1 MKGRDSASGDKQNG
15 ARPWALDVEETLRN
29 LSVSRDRGLDA
40 SEAASRLERYG
51 SNSLQASRERSVWA
65 ILLDQF
71 KNLIILLLGT
81 AAALSFAFGRW
92 LEGVS
97 ILIAVVLNA
106 GIGFFTEWRAVRS
119 MEALEKLGHTRVR
132 TLRDGRTRK
141 LDSENLVPGDIV
153 FVEAGDMVPADL
165 RLLDASGLKADE
177 SSMTGESEGVSKQIE
192 PIEPEAALSERFN
205 MLFRGTAVTGGSG
218 TGVVTATGMGTE
230 LGRIAAMA
238 EGAEEEETPLEKRLD
253 RLGRR
258 LVWVT
263 LAVTAV
269 VALSGILAGKDL
281 LLIIE
286 TAIALAVAAIP
297 EGLPIVATI
306 ALARGMWRMAGRNAL
321 INRLSAVETLGS
333 TTVICTDKTGTL
345 TENRL
350 SLRRVALPG
359 SGSEP
364 VRELGLGEGETDQ
377 ASEEGGELLRGL
389 LETGALCIE
398 ASEHAGSRKGDPL
411 ESALVS
417 AAEEAGAAR
426 DDLLESMPLEREVP
440 FDRSVR
446 MMAVYNALGD
456 GRYRVSVKGAPEAVL
471 EACSR
476 IRTPEGT
483 VEMDEASLRRWE
495 EENRDLAGEDGLRVL
510 AGAMK
515 DVEDPETDPYEEL
528 IFQGLYGL
536 MDPPREGVRESVI
549 ACHQAGM
556 RVIMVTGDQPLT
568 ARSIALAL
576 GMVDEEELEVVHG
589 DEIGEEGEGT
599 ANRER
604 VLRGPVFARVSPRQK
619 LDLVTIH
626 QEAGEV
632 VAMTGD
638 GVNDAPAL
646 KKADIGIAMG
656 KRGTQVAQQAADMVL
671 KDDAFYSIVA
681 AVEQGRAI
689 FYNIRKF
696 ILYLL
701 SGNVSEVMIVTA
713 ALLAGAP
720 LPLLPLQI
728 LYLNLIGDVFPA
740 LALGMG
746 TGDPS
751 LMERP
756 PRDPKEAVL
765 ARRHWIYI
773 VASSVVLAAAVL
785 GGFALS
791 FHWLEADRSGAVTVS
806 FLTLAFA
813 RLWHVFNMREKGT
826 RMVRNDVVRNPFV
839 WGALGLCSILLLAG
853 AYLPGLSL
861 VLGLEAPDAASWG
874 LILGMS
880 LAPLAILQLQKGRAS
895 R

>member
-1 MKGRDSASGDKQNG
+1 MMSRDPASGDNPDT
-15 ARPWALDVEETLRN
+15 ARPWALDVDETLRT

-40 SEAASRLERYG
+40 SEAALRLDRWG
-51 SNSLQASRERSVWA
+51 PNSLQASRERPAWA

-81 AAALSFAFGRW
+81 AAVLSFAFGRW

-119 MEALEKLGHTRVR
+119 MEALERLGHTRVR
-132 TLRDGRTRK
+132 TLRDGRTREI
-141 LDSENLVPGDIV
+141 DSEVLVPGDVV

-165 RLLDASGLKADE
+165 RLLEASGLKADE
-177 SSMTGESEGVSKQIE
+177 SSMTGESEGVPKQVE
-192 PIEPEAALSERFN
+192 PIDPEAALSERFN

-218 TGVVTATGMGTE
+218 RGVVVATGMETE

-238 EGAEEEETPLEKRLD
+238 EGAEEEETPLERRLD

-269 VALSGILAGKDL
+269 VALSGILVGKDL
-281 LLIIE
+281 LLIVE

-306 ALARGMWRMAGRNAL
+306 ALARGMWRMAQRNAL

-350 SLRRVALPG
+350 TLRRVALPDGG
-359 SGSEP
+359 SDG
-364 VRELGLGEGETDQ
+364 VRELDLGEGEKDG
-377 ASEEGGELLRGL
+377 ADENDELLRGL

-398 ASEHAGSRKGDPL
+398 ASEHAGSRKGDPM
-411 ESALVS
+411 ETALVL
-417 AAEEAGAAR
+417 AADAAGVTR
-426 DDLLESMPLEREVP
+426 DHLLESMPLEREVP

-476 IRTPEGT
+476 IRTPGGA
-483 VEMDEASLRRWE
+483 VEMDEAVLRRWE
-495 EENRDLAGEDGLRVL
+495 EENRGLAGEDGLRVL
-510 AGAMK
+510 AGAVK
-515 DVEDPETDPYEEL
+515 EVEDPETEPYEDL
-528 IFQGLYGL
+528 VFQGLYGL
-536 MDPPREGVRESVI
+536 MDPPRQGVRESVE
-549 ACHQAGM
+549 ACHRAGM
-556 RVIMVTGDQPLT
+556 RVVMVTGDQPMT

-576 GMVDEEELEVVHG
+576 GLVEEEEVEIVHG
-589 DEIGEEGEGT
+589 KEVGAGGDGT
-599 ANRER
+599 AKRDR
-604 VLRGPVFARVSPRQK
+604 VLRAPVLARVSPRQK

-656 KRGTQVAQQAADMVL
+656 KRGTQVARQAAEMVL

-689 FYNIRKF
+689 FHNIRKF
-696 ILYLL
+696 IIYLL
-701 SGNVSEVMIVTA
+701 SGNVSEIMIVTA

-791 FHWLEADRSGAVTVS
+791 FHWLEADRSAAVTVS

-813 RLWHVFNMREKGT
+813 RLWHVFNMREEGT
-826 RMVRNDVVRNPFV
+826 HVVRNDVVRNPFV
-839 WGALGLCSILLLAG
+839 WGALGLCSLLLLAG

-861 VLGLEAPDAASWG
+861 VLGLEAPDVRTWA
-874 LILGMS
+874 LILGAS
-880 LAPLAILQLQKGRAS
+880 LAPLVILQLQKGRAL

>member
-1 MKGRDSASGDKQNG
+1 MKSREPALGENRDASQ
-15 ARPWALDVEETLRN
+15 PWAFGVEELLQN
-29 LSVSRDRGLDA
+29 LSVSADQGLD
-40 SEAASRLERYG
+40 STEAGSRLNRYG
-51 SNSLQASRERSVWA
+51 PNRLHAARERSVWS
-65 ILLDQF
+65 ILFDQF
-71 KNLIILLLGT
+71 KNLIILLLGA
-81 AAALSFAFGRW
+81 AAALSFAFERW

-119 MEALEKLGHTRVR
+119 MEALENLGRTRIR
-132 TLRDGRTRK
+132 TLRDGRTRDI
-141 LDSENLVPGDIV
+141 DSENLVPGDIV
-153 FVEAGDMVPADL
+153 FVEAGDLVPADT
-165 RLLDASGLKADE
+165 RLVDASGLRVDE
-177 SSMTGESEGVSKQIE
+177 SSLTGESEGVPKQTG
-192 PIEPEAALSERFN
+192 PIDPKAALSERFN
-205 MLFRGTAVTGGSG
+205 MLYRGTAVTGGSG
-218 TGVVTATGMGTE
+218 KGLVVATGMETE

-238 EGAEEEETPLEKRLD
+238 ENAGEEETPLEKRLD

-269 VALSGILAGKDL
+269 VALSGILVGKDL

-350 SLRRVALPG
+350 TLRRVALPG

-364 VRELGLGEGETDQ
+364 VREVSLV
-377 ASEEGGELLRGL
+377 EGGTGQVPADDELLRGL
-389 LETGALCIE
+389 METGALCIQ
-398 ASEHAGSRKGDPL
+398 AVQHAGSRKGDPL
-411 ESALVS
+411 EKALVS
-417 AAEEAGAAR
+417 GARSVGVERA
-426 DDLLESMPLEREVP
+426 DLTASMPLEREIP

-446 MMAVYNALGD
+446 MMAVYNTLED

-471 EACSR
+471 EVCSR

-483 VEMDEASLRRWE
+483 MEMDPEVRRRWN
-495 EENRDLAGEDGLRVL
+495 EENNDLAGEDGLRVL
-510 AGAMK
+510 AGAVK
-515 DVEDPETDPYEEL
+515 EVEDADAEPYKDL
-528 IFQGLYGL
+528 VFQGLYGL
-536 MDPPREGVRESVI
+536 MDPPRAGVRESVE
-549 ACHQAGM
+549 ACRHAGI
-556 RVIMVTGDQPLT
+556 RVIMVTGDQPMT

-576 GMVDEEELEVVHG
+576 GMVGEKDVQVIRGE
-589 DEIGEEGEGT
+589 EIGKEGDKT
-599 ANRER
+599 ANRDR
-604 VLRGPVFARVSPRQK
+604 VLRAPVFARVSPRQK

-656 KRGTQVAQQAADMVL
+656 KRGTQVARQAADMVL

-689 FYNIRKF
+689 FDNIRKF
-696 ILYLL
+696 IVYLL
-701 SGNVSEVMIVTA
+701 SGNVSEIMIVTA

-740 LALGMG
+740 LALGLG
-746 TGDPS
+746 GGDPS
-751 LMERP
+751 LMDRP
-756 PRDPKEAVL
+756 PRDPKEPVL

-785 GGFALS
+785 GGFALA
-791 FHWLEADRSGAVTVS
+791 FHWLRADRSTAVTIS

-826 RMVRNDVVRNPFV
+826 HVLRNDVVRNPFV
-839 WGALGLCSILLLAG
+839 WGALGLCSLLLLAG
-853 AYLPGLSL
+853 VYAPGLSL
-861 VLGLEAPDAASWG
+861 VLGLEAPDVRAWG

-880 LAPLAILQLQKGRAS
+880 LMPLVLLQIQKGRSAAP
-895 R
+895 

>member
-1 MKGRDSASGDKQNG
+1 MKSRDPAPSDRQDVAQ
-15 ARPWALDVEETLRN
+15 PWALDVEETLRG
-29 LSVSRDRGLDA
+29 LSVSRNQGLDA
-40 SEAASRLERYG
+40 SEAASRLDRYG
-51 SNSLQASRERSVWA
+51 PNSLHASRERSVWA

-71 KNLIILLLGT
+71 KNLIILLLG
-81 AAALSFAFGRW
+81 AAAVLSFTFGRW

-132 TLRDGRTRK
+132 TLRDGRTREI
-141 LDSENLVPGDIV
+141 DSENLVPGDLV

-177 SSMTGESEGVSKQIE
+177 SSMTGESEGVPKQIE
-192 PIEPEAALSERFN
+192 AIEAEAALSERFN
-205 MLFRGTAVTGGSG
+205 MLFRGSAVTGGSG

-263 LAVTAV
+263 LALTAV
-269 VALSGILAGKDL
+269 VALSGILVGKDL
-281 LLIIE
+281 LLIVE

-350 SLRRVALPG
+350 SLRRVAFPG
-359 SGSEP
+359 GGSES
-364 VRELGLGEGETDQ
+364 VRELDLGEGETPP

-398 ASEHAGSRKGDPL
+398 ASGHAGSRKGDPL
-411 ESALVS
+411 ETALVS
-417 AAEEAGAAR
+417 AAGEAGVAR

-495 EENRDLAGEDGLRVL
+495 EQNRDLAGEDGLRVL
-510 AGAMK
+510 AGAVK
-515 DVEDPETDPYEEL
+515 EVEDPETGPYEGL
-528 IFQGLYGL
+528 TFQGLYGL
-536 MDPPREGVRESVI
+536 MDPPREGVREAVA
-549 ACHQAGM
+549 ACHRAGM
-556 RVIMVTGDQPLT
+556 RVVMVTGDQPMT

-576 GMVDEEELEVVHG
+576 ELADEEGLEVVRG
-589 DEIGEEGEGT
+589 EEIGKGGGT
-599 ANRER
+599 ANRDR
-604 VLRGPVFARVSPRQK
+604 VLRAPVLARVSPRQK

-646 KKADIGIAMG
+646 KKADIGVAMG
-656 KRGTQVAQQAADMVL
+656 MRGTQVARQAADMVL

-689 FYNIRKF
+689 FHNIRKF

-701 SGNVSEVMIVTA
+701 SGNVSEIMIVTA

-746 TGDPS
+746 AGDPS

-765 ARRHWIYI
+765 ARRHWAYI
-773 VASSVVLAAAVL
+773 VASSVLLAAAVL
-785 GGFALS
+785 GAFALS
-791 FHWLEADRSGAVTVS
+791 FHWLEADRAGAVTVS

-813 RLWHVFNMREKGT
+813 RLWHIFNMREKGT
-826 RMVRNDVVRNPFV
+826 HVLKNDVVRNPFV
-839 WGALGLCSILLLAG
+839 WGALVLCSLLLLAG

-861 VLGLEAPDAASWG
+861 VLGLEAPDAESWV

-880 LAPLAILQLQKGRAS
+880 LVPLAILQLQKGRAS